1 MPNNIERTNMKQFA
15 KSGRIGYLG
24 TMLFIAAAVLMQTAF
39 AQPDLLPTEFSE
51 RQNQTENFI
60 QDCAGSASG
69 TYDLTGN
76 ILAGHTNNYGW
87 EMDVKHGVGGTL
99 ALMTAMANGECDT
112 ARVQADGVVLAISR
126 EESVINN
133 MSMVGPLYGEP
144 VWALASRENRDVDDL
159 KKINK
164 EKFTIGI
171 VGANSGSSVTWENF
185 GIEDR
190 SYQKTSVQYFNDVDT
205 AIGKLGQLNGID
217 VLLMVAG
224 AGTLMPINEQYGD
237 SVYLIPAT
245 DKDFDDLRSSRGDKV
260 FSKILIDKNT
270 AGLEALL
277 TPPNKRGPQNLQTV
291 VVQAY
296 LLMRDDLPSDAKN
309 ALRESVRLSQE
320 MFDTLNVDR

>member
-1 MPNNIERTNMKQFA
+1 MNQSPKSDRKSPKMITSQLGILLISVFA
-15 KSGRIGYLG
+15 IFTLQNA
-24 TMLFIAAAVLMQTAF
+24 M
-39 AQPDLLPTEFSE
+39 AQPDPLPTELAE
-51 RQNQTENFI
+51 RQNQTDNFI

-87 EMDVKHGVGGTL
+87 NMDVKHGVGGTL
-99 ALMTAMANGECDT
+99 ALIAAMANGECDS

-126 EESVINN
+126 GESVINS

-144 VWALASRENRDVDDL
+144 IWALASRESRDVDDL

-164 EKFTIGI
+164 AKFTIGI

-190 SYQKTSVQYFNDVDT
+190 SYKKTNVLYLNDVDT
-205 AIGKLGQLNGID
+205 AISKLGQLNGID

-224 AGTLMPINEQYGD
+224 AGTLVPIAEKYGD

-245 DKDFDDLRSSRGDKV
+245 DKNFDDLKSSRGDKV
-260 FSKILIDKNT
+260 FSKITIDKNT
-270 AGLEALL
+270 PGLEALL
-277 TPPNKRGPQNLQTV
+277 TPPNKRSPQNLQTV

-320 MFDTLNVDR
+320 MFDTLNADR

>member
-1 MPNNIERTNMKQFA
+1 MNQITKTGHLGILLVLALAMFMQ
-15 KSGRIGYLG
+15 SGL
-24 TMLFIAAAVLMQTAF
+24 
-39 AQPDLLPTEFSE
+39 AQPDLLPTELAE
-51 RQNQTENFI
+51 RQNQTDNFI

-87 EMDVKHGVGGTL
+87 NMDVKHGVGGTL
-99 ALMTAMANGECDT
+99 ALMTAMANGECDS
-112 ARVQADGVVLAISR
+112 ARVQADGVVLALSR
-126 EESVINN
+126 D
-133 MSMVGPLYGEP
+133 
-144 VWALASRENRDVDDL
+144 ENVKDL
-159 KKINK
+159 KQINK

-171 VGANSGSSVTWENF
+171 VGQNSGSSVTWENF

-190 SYQKTSVQYFNDVDT
+190 SYKKTNVLYINDVDT
-205 AIGKLGQLNGID
+205 AISKLGQLNGID

-224 AGTLMPINEQYGD
+224 AGTLVPISEQYGD
-237 SVYLIPAT
+237 SIYLIPAT
-245 DKDFDDLRSSRGDKV
+245 DKDFDDLKSSRGDRV
-260 FSKILIDKNT
+260 FNKITIDKNT

-277 TPPNKRGPQNLQTV
+277 TPPNKRSPQNLQTV

-296 LLMRDDLPSDAKN
+296 LLMRDDLPNDAKN